1 MVCGREEVFFCQFGA
16 FWSII
21 GGADGLGIRLTLSC
35 EISILLQLK
44 SHLNTQTPH
53 SSIRRVLMNKHT
65 RTGTSLGVALLLAGS
80 LVLAGCTS
88 KPDEAEMKQLNDL
101 KAEVASLQKEIA
113 AKDQAKAAL
122 EKEVAEKN
130 AKLKKCADDQAVVK
144 QRLANK

>member
-1 MVCGREEVFFCQFGA
+1 
-16 FWSII
+16 
-21 GGADGLGIRLTLSC
+21 
-35 EISILLQLK
+35 
-44 SHLNTQTPH
+44 
-53 SSIRRVLMNKHT
+53 MNKHT

>member
-1 MVCGREEVFFCQFGA
+1 
-16 FWSII
+16 
-21 GGADGLGIRLTLSC
+21 
-35 EISILLQLK
+35 
-44 SHLNTQTPH
+44 
-53 SSIRRVLMNKHT
+53 MNKHT

-80 LVLAGCTS
+80 LVFAGCTS

-113 AKDQAKAAL
+113 SKEQAKAAL